1 MAGFPIL
8 TTLSLGLRQ
17 VFTTDA
23 IKTRPSWRWL
33 DYWAASLGA
42 PPRSHLPRVRVPTWR
57 KIRLPRPRP
66 HPRAATPQAVSAS
79 GLLAS
84 GGAREGAS
92 TLPSPGTEGAH
103 GCEAEARGRE
113 AWAGVGW
120 SGSPDGSLPSSLSW
134 VVQRRPL
141 LEQRQ
146 SPAPPP
152 GTEGAQTLPAPPAT
166 QPAAF
171 CYSQTLAVV
180 VALVTTSLLL
190 RSHPRDA
197 VVATLLEARGVT
209 MAMAVVVIAT
219 TNIAVAEALLPS
231 PYAVH
236 LIPAVAI
243 KSVVA
248 TFVAVAVAMV
258 VAAMDHLAPVAL
270 AVALIN
276 AVATLLPVV
285 ATERCCCQAT
295 SAGTVALVTL
305 FVVVAA
311 LATRSAECDS
321 LSSETLLAFAGKN

>member
-1 MAGFPIL
+1 MAGSPYF

-23 IKTRPSWRWL
+23 FKIRPSWRWS

-42 PPRSHLPRVRVPTWR
+42 PPRSHLPRARVPTWR
-57 KIRLPRPRP
+57 RTRPPRP

-79 GLLAS
+79 GQLAS
-84 GGAREGAS
+84 GGEREGAS

-152 GTEGAQTLPAPPAT
+152 GTEGAQTLPPPPAT

-171 CYSQTLAVV
+171 CYSPTLAVV
-180 VALVTTSLLL
+180 VALATTSLLL
-190 RSHPRDA
+190 RSYLRDA
-197 VVATLLEARGVT
+197 VVATLL
-209 MAMAVVVIAT
+209 
-219 TNIAVAEALLPS
+219 
-231 PYAVH
+231 
-236 LIPAVAI
+236 
-243 KSVVA
+243 
-248 TFVAVAVAMV
+248 
-258 VAAMDHLAPVAL
+258 
-270 AVALIN
+270 
-276 AVATLLPVV
+276 
-285 ATERCCCQAT
+285 
-295 SAGTVALVTL
+295 
-305 FVVVAA
+305 
-311 LATRSAECDS
+311 
-321 LSSETLLAFAGKN
+321 